1 MRCKLVVINCALYK
15 LLRYA
20 SIFEDEN
27 LKAEIIVCPV
37 VTYFYFIST
46 NHFFFILPLIIWTV
60 RIEARKSD
68 DVLL

>member
-46 NHFFFILPLIIWTV
+46 NHFFFHSSSHYMD
-60 RIEARKSD
+60 RAHRSQKER
-68 DVLL
+68 